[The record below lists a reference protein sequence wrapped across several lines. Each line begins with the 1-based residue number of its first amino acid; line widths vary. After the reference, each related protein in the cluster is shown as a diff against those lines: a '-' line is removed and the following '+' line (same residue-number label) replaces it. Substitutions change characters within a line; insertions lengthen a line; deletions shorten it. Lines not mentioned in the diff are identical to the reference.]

1 MEHILHQDNIKHY
14 KGVRGLQESQI
25 IELYKNRDESA
36 ISECSAKYG
45 TLLRK
50 ISYGVLNN
58 TEDSD
63 ECVNEAYLKAWDSI
77 PPQEPS
83 NLTAY
88 LGRIVRNISINRLQA
103 ASAKKRGGDF
113 LLTELTDCIPSS
125 ESVESTIDNSE
136 LSQVIARWLKS
147 LDREDRVM
155 FMRRYWFGESLDKL
169 AKEYS
174 TSANKLAGRMFRLR
188 AKLKETLEKEG
199 IAL

>member
-1 MEHILHQDNIKHY
+1 MEQILQHSIKTH
-14 KGVRGLQESQI
+14 KGVTALNDTNI
-25 IELYKNRDESA
+25 IELYQNRDESA
-36 ISECSAKYG
+36 ISECNTKYG

-58 TEDSD
+58 SEDSD
-63 ECVNEAYLKAWDSI
+63 ECVNETYLKAWDSI

-83 NLTAY
+83 NLMAY

-103 ASAKKRGGDF
+103 NTAKKRGGDF
-113 LLTELTDCIPSS
+113 LLTELTDCIPSAS
-125 ESVESTIDNSE
+125 SVESVIEDGE

-147 LDREDRVM
+147 LDKDDRVV

-169 AKEYS
+169 AGEYS
-174 TSANKLAGRMFRLR
+174 TSANKLAGKMFRLR
-188 AKLKETLEKEG
+188 AKLKETLEEEG